1 VWSPTKKR
9 ETWNRH
15 NLQTSSVSYT
25 ELSCI
30 ENQLENL
37 VPQVDHMI
45 IAGDFNVDYS
55 KQDTLGYKFLK
66 QTLDP
71 YNVTQIINLPTRTT
85 SNTSTIIDH
94 IYVSHSLVSPE
105 VYVEDMTQIRNRNGN
120 SLSDHNLIYFH
131 LPFLKPAVKIATK
144 KHIRCFAKINIDELR
159 YDAKALSFDAIK
171 DTNDVNVKIS
181 LFNEEVSSLFN
192 QHAPLKSVTSK
203 RAKPEWLTHNI
214 SEMIKARR
222 KAYNAFNRTRAQEKW
237 RFYVNIR
244 NEVSKAVQREKK
256 SFAKYKLDKC
266 SDAKQMWNG
275 LKSLGLK
282 QRTPKT
288 IPSHLQNP
296 DLINDF
302 FINS

>member
-1 VWSPTKKR
+1 MKK
-9 ETWNRH
+9 
-15 NLQTSSVSYT
+15 
-25 ELSCI
+25 
-30 ENQLENL
+30 
-37 VPQVDHMI
+37 
-45 IAGDFNVDYS
+45 
-55 KQDTLGYKFLK
+55 
-66 QTLDP
+66 
-71 YNVTQIINLPTRTT
+71 
-85 SNTSTIIDH
+85 
-94 IYVSHSLVSPE
+94 
-105 VYVEDMTQIRNRNGN
+105 
-120 SLSDHNLIYFH
+120 
-131 LPFLKPAVKIATK
+131 
-144 KHIRCFAKINIDELR
+144 
-159 YDAKALSFDAIK
+159 
-171 DTNDVNVKIS
+171 
-181 LFNEEVSSLFN
+181 SSLFN
-192 QHAPLKSVTSK
+192 QHALLKSVTSK

-244 NEVSKAVQREKK
+244 SEVSKAVQREKK

-302 FINS
+302 FYKQLKNE